1 MSISNFNYL
10 KAFSHENPD
19 SGYAKLFGYKEVE
32 GRATFTKNLKGGLPD
47 FTKFGTEPAI
57 ANEFLEDFYN
67 KITAQHI
74 VNLFE
79 KKPLDTIFG
88 RFLKS
93 YGKVGDIEEYITSKL
108 QPVTDYD
115 SDTAPTNPFE
125 VNKPSVVLSF
135 IKTEDKDMTF
145 VTLNYEQWYGAF
157 ISEYGLDG
165 LASQILANLNEAVD
179 LDIFDKIVKD
189 IGDTTKF
196 TKTMTL
202 SSKVTKSTASECY
215 REILQLKKR
224 MALPDRKGAYNTAG
238 LVNNGTPKNHMVL
251 FLNTACA
258 SQFAVNV
265 IASLL
270 NSDKIDIEWVE
281 VEFDDTAS
289 DVIGILMDDR
299 AYVYGYRI
307 NFTQSIMNPRNM
319 FINTFHHRWV
329 KRGVV
334 PMYNAVV
341 IKEPNA

>member
-1 MSISNFNYL
+1 MSTSNLKFL
-10 KAFSHENPD
+10 KALSHENPT
-19 SGYAKLFGYKEVE
+19 SGYAKLFGYTEDN
-32 GRATFTKNLKGGLPD
+32 GRVTFEKNTKGNLPD
-47 FTKFGTEPAI
+47 FSKFGTEPAI

-108 QPVTDYD
+108 QAVTDYD

-125 VNKPSVVLSF
+125 VKKPSVVLSF

-157 ISEYGLDG
+157 INEFGLNS
-165 LASQILANLNEAVD
+165 LASQILANLKEAID
-179 LDIFDKIVKD
+179 LDIFYKIIKD
-189 IGDTTKF
+189 IGDTTKY
-196 TKTMTL
+196 TKTKTL
-202 SSKVTKSTASECY
+202 SSKVTKTTATECY
-215 REILQLKKR
+215 REIVELMKKMELPSKTGEYNPASLQN
-224 MALPDRKGAYNTAG
+224 A
-238 LVNNGTPKNHMVL
+238 GTPKSHLVL
-251 FLNTACA
+251 FLNSACA

-265 IASLL
+265 LATLF
-270 NSDKIDIEWVE
+270 NSNKIDIEWTTID
-281 VEFDDTAS
+281 FDDSAS

-299 AYVYGYRI
+299 SYVYGYRI

-319 FINTFHHRWV
+319 FINTYHHRWV

-334 PMYNAVV
+334 PFYNAVI